1 MRRVRRESDWMGV
14 EVMVV
19 EVEGGSV
26 KVTAEAKGRE
36 ERWWVVCGG
45 GGIRDWGGE
54 GGCWRRTECEI
65 SRPKKAA
72 GRSVVL

>member
-1 MRRVRRESDWMGV
+1 MRRMSVRTGV

-36 ERWWVVCGG
+36 
-45 GGIRDWGGE
+45 
-54 GGCWRRTECEI
+54 
-65 SRPKKAA
+65 
-72 GRSVVL
+72 GR